1 MLREYGDL
9 KEEIKNLKTFTV
21 HQIFQSVNKTMLYF
35 CLTYR
40 KAESK
45 NKTVSETSKGKPIL
59 SSKCAVF
66 DSKKIEI

>member
-1 MLREYGDL
+1 
-9 KEEIKNLKTFTV
+9 
-21 HQIFQSVNKTMLYF
+21 MLYF

-45 NKTVSETSKGKPIL
+45 NKTVSETSKGKPVL